1 MQNLCRIAACAE
13 SASLKLADYAADS
26 DATFWKPEEL
36 PWCGPFRTGPRFGE
50 PRPVRPHEKEVAK
63 RSGWILVRG
72 LDRGPVELPPWRT
85 FRLYRTVP
93 GRKVVYM
100 FAYGIVEDRMA
111 KVHDWGVLEEHE
123 HEVAEWVLD
132 KIRDW
137 MLFGE

>member
-1 MQNLCRIAACAE
+1 
-13 SASLKLADYAADS
+13 
-26 DATFWKPEEL
+26 
-36 PWCGPFRTGPRFGE
+36 
-50 PRPVRPHEKEVAK
+50 
-63 RSGWILVRG
+63 
-72 LDRGPVELPPWRT
+72 
-85 FRLYRTVP
+85 
-93 GRKVVYM
+93 M